1 MDELKSTDHLFVIPG
16 VDIPDETPSVA
27 QPAPLIIEDW
37 EESFNVNAPLVS
49 ISLSIAA
56 VNTNCD

>member
-1 MDELKSTDHLFVIPG
+1 VDELKSTDHLFVIPG